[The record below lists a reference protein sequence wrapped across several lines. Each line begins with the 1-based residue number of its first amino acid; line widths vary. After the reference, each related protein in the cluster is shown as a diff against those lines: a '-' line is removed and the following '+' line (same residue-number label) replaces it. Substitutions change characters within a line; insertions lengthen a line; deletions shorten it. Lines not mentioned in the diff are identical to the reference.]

1 MDIGEIERE
10 GESPAPVEQPVEVPV
25 EQPEEVPA

>member
-10 GESPAPVEQPVEVPV
+10 GESPAPLEVPIEIPVE
-25 EQPEEVPA
+25 EEVGVD